1 MNIGVNF
8 WLALKSLATSKMRAF
23 LTMLGI
29 IIGVAAVI
37 IIMSLGSGMQNM
49 MTEAFEELGTNT
61 ISVSLMGRGSSR
73 TVTVNDMYELAEE
86 NPDSIRCVSPTVVV
100 NGTVKANGDDYSN
113 STITG
118 VGEDYLT
125 IKSHKLDSGRFLEY
139 IDVAYRKNVCVVG
152 KFYDSETVF
161 DGDALGQTIKING
174 TKFTIIGVVEGHS
187 DDPSDEYLGDNYIY
201 IPYSNAQKMSL
212 MGSINSYTVL
222 SLNENTVDKAKAA
235 VESKLTKIYGS
246 SDYYVVISMAEM
258 LDSLTAI
265 TSTFVLVLAAIAG
278 ISLLVGG
285 IGIMNI
291 MLVSVTERTREI
303 GIRKA
308 LGAKQSSI
316 KSQFVIEAATTSAIG
331 GVIGVILGILI
342 ADFAGGLLDIKSAP
356 TVGAIAVSFGIS
368 VGIGILFGFLPA
380 NKAAK
385 LNPIDALR
393 ND

>member
-8 WLALKSLATSKMRAF
+8 LLALKSLATSKMRAF

-49 MTEAFEELGTNT
+49 MTESFEELGTNT
-61 ISVSLMGRGSSR
+61 ISVNLMGRGSSR
-73 TVTVNDMYELAEE
+73 TVSVDDMYELVED
-86 NPDSIRCVSPTVVV
+86 NPDLIRCISPTVAV
-100 NGTVKANGDDYSN
+100 NGTVKANGEDYYP
-113 STITG
+113 TITG

-125 IKSHKLDSGRFLEY
+125 VKTHKLDSGRFLEY
-139 IDVAYRKNVCVVG
+139 IDVAYRKPVCVVG

-161 DGDALGQTIKING
+161 DGDALGKPLKING
-174 TKFTIIGVVEGHS
+174 TKYTIIGVVEAHS
-187 DDPSDEYLGDNYIY
+187 DDASDEDLGDNYIY
-201 IPYSNAQKMSL
+201 IPYSNAQKMSY
-212 MGSINSYTVL
+212 MGNINSYTVL
-222 SLNENTVDKAKAA
+222 SANEDTVTEAKAVIEA
-235 VESKLTKIYGS
+235 KLTQIYGS
-246 SDYYVVISMAEM
+246 SDYYLVVSMAEM
-258 LDSLTAI
+258 LDSLTQI
-265 TSTFVLVLAAIAG
+265 TDTFVLVLAAIAG

-356 TVGAIAVSFGIS
+356 TFAAIATSFGIS
-368 VGIGILFGFLPA
+368 VGIGIIFGFLPA

-393 ND
+393 NE

>member
-1 MNIGVNF
+1 
-8 WLALKSLATSKMRAF
+8 
-23 LTMLGI
+23 
-29 IIGVAAVI
+29 
-37 IIMSLGSGMQNM
+37 
-49 MTEAFEELGTNT
+49 
-61 ISVSLMGRGSSR
+61 
-73 TVTVNDMYELAEE
+73 
-86 NPDSIRCVSPTVVV
+86 
-100 NGTVKANGDDYSN
+100 
-113 STITG
+113 
-118 VGEDYLT
+118 
-125 IKSHKLDSGRFLEY
+125 
-139 IDVAYRKNVCVVG
+139 
-152 KFYDSETVF
+152 
-161 DGDALGQTIKING
+161 
-174 TKFTIIGVVEGHS
+174 
-187 DDPSDEYLGDNYIY
+187 
-201 IPYSNAQKMSL
+201 
-212 MGSINSYTVL
+212 
-222 SLNENTVDKAKAA
+222 
-235 VESKLTKIYGS
+235 
-246 SDYYVVISMAEM
+246 MAEM

>member
-8 WLALKSLATSKMRAF
+8 RLALKSLATSKMRAF

-49 MTEAFEELGTNT
+49 MTESFEELGTNT
-61 ISVSLMGRGSSR
+61 ISVNLMGRGSSR
-73 TVTVNDMYELAEE
+73 TVSVDDMYELVED
-86 NPDSIRCVSPTVVV
+86 NPDLIRCISPTVTV
-100 NGTVKANGDDYSN
+100 NGTVKANGEDYYP
-113 STITG
+113 TITG

-125 IKSHKLDSGRFLEY
+125 VKTHKLDSGRFLEY
-139 IDVAYRKNVCVVG
+139 IDVAYRKPVCVVG

-161 DGDALGQTIKING
+161 DGDALGQTLKING
-174 TKFTIIGVVEGHS
+174 TKYTIIGVVEAHS
-187 DDPSDEYLGDNYIY
+187 DDASDEDLGDNYIY
-201 IPYSNAQKMSL
+201 IPYSNAQKMSY
-212 MGSINSYTVL
+212 MGNINSYTVL
-222 SLNENTVDKAKAA
+222 SANEDTVTEAKAVIEA
-235 VESKLTKIYGS
+235 KLTQIYGS
-246 SDYYVVISMAEM
+246 SDYYLVVSMAEM
-258 LDSLTAI
+258 LDSLTQI
-265 TSTFVLVLAAIAG
+265 TDTFVLVLAAIAG

-356 TVGAIAVSFGIS
+356 TFAAIATSFGTS
-368 VGIGILFGFLPA
+368 VGIGIIFGFLPA

-393 ND
+393 NE